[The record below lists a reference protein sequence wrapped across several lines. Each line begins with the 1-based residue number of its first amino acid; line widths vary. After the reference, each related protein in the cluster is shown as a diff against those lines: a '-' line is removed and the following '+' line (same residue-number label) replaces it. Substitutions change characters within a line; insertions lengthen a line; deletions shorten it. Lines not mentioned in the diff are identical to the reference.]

1 MAPKRALENGKK
13 GAEKRLGGLLDGLLD
28 GHEVAKNEGKNTP
41 LMPFL
46 G

>member
-13 GAEKRLGGLLDGLLD
+13 GAEKRLEILLGILL
-28 GHEVAKNEGKNTP
+28 GIPKVAKNEGENTP